1 MKNQKIIY
9 IIAVIIII
17 MGIVATYI
25 WKTNFSLE
33 YSEHTRIDL
42 YLGKEYNLE
51 DIKQIANEVFGDT
64 TVEYQ
69 KIENFNDSIA
79 INVKQVNDEQLTILK
94 EKVKEKYEIDKV
106 EEAVKSTLI
115 PHYRLL
121 DIVKP
126 YIIPVI
132 IATLIILAYVG
143 IRYMKLGIFKVILTL
158 AINLGLSEATLVSI
172 IEISRIPVGSY
183 FMPAILVVY
192 ILVTILTTAKYEK
205 SLILKKQQ
213 ESKKK

>member
-1 MKNQKIIY
+1 
-9 IIAVIIII
+9 
-17 MGIVATYI
+17 MGIVATCI

-33 YSEHTRIDL
+33 YSEHTRIYL

-79 INVKQVNDEQLTILK
+79 IIVKQVSDEQLTILK
-94 EKVKEKYEIDKV
+94 EKVKEKYEIAKV

-126 YIIPVI
+126 YIIPMI
-132 IATLIILAYVG
+132 ITTLIILAYVG

-172 IEISRIPVGSY
+172 IEICRIPVGSY

>member
-17 MGIVATYI
+17 MGIVATCI

-51 DIKQIANEVFGDT
+51 DIKQIANEIFGDT

-79 INVKQVNDEQLTILK
+79 INVKQVSDEQLTILK
-94 EKVKEKYEIDKV
+94 EKVKEKYEIAKI
-106 EEAVKSTLI
+106 EEAVKSTLV

-172 IEISRIPVGSY
+172 IEICRIPVGSY

-213 ESKKK
+213 ENKKK